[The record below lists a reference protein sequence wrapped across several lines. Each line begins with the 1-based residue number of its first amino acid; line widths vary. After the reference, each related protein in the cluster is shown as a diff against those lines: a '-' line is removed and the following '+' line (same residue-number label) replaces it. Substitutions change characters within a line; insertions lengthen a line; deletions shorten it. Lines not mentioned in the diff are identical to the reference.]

1 MSRFTTPYHG
11 CDGCGVQC
19 WASTGRS
26 RGIEC
31 GVPDDAAPKKNPQRA
46 ANRHPRVATQEFAR
60 RFKVAANRKGR
71 RSMQRKSAAA
81 LCLLAVAI
89 LLACSRNGPPNS
101 LLESAGYYI
110 RNGTAHY
117 LNAYPGKAFEIDDAD
132 AATFKALDSTD
143 GRDASNVGVN
153 GAPLADADARSFEVL
168 DRRGFAKDPVTSKHD
183 RPISDDPTPFE
194 LLDDGL
200 AKDSHVVY

>member
-1 MSRFTTPYHG
+1 M
-11 CDGCGVQC
+11 
-19 WASTGRS
+19 
-26 RGIEC
+26 
-31 GVPDDAAPKKNPQRA
+31 
-46 ANRHPRVATQEFAR
+46 
-60 RFKVAANRKGR
+60 
-71 RSMQRKSAAA
+71 
-81 LCLLAVAI
+81 AI

-153 GAPLADADARSFEVL
+153 GAPLADADADARSFEVL
-168 DRRGFAKDPVTSKHD
+168 DRP
-183 RPISDDPTPFE
+183 
-194 LLDDGL
+194 GL
-200 AKDSHVVY
+200 AKDRQPRLSARSPDQ